1 MIQTKATKESRQ
13 SLCQKRRR
21 TKKRRS
27 QPMQHPL
34 TTQNLPWE
42 SSQKLHRVQN
52 QQRYQTRATSSKSK
66 KPQAIICNQW
76 QMQVQLQSL
85 AFRAQDLHT
94 RVRVSRTQEQE

>member
-42 SSQKLHRVQN
+42 SSQKLHRIQN
-52 QQRYQTRATSSKSK
+52 QQRYQTRATLSKSK

-76 QMQVQLQSL
+76 QMQLQSL
-85 AFRAQDLHT
+85 AFRAQGVHT
-94 RVRVSRTQEQE
+94 RVRVSQSQEQG